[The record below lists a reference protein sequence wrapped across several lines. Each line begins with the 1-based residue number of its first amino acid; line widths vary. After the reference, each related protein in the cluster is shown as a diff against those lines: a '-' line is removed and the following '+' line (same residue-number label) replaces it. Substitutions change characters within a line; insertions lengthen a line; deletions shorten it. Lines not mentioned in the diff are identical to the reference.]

1 MSILRNQV
9 PCSEVAD
16 KHQVMSNCLSDRF
29 GDEEIESPFSLSDK
43 VDGIA
48 LDFCLEVQ
56 DLHVWIVDLRR
67 VVTLDEQL
75 GSVLSEDEL
84 QRSRRF
90 RFSRDRRR
98 FLVARSFLRTLIGKY
113 LVVHPRSIRF
123 EYNHFGKPSL
133 PGENLSFN
141 LSHSKNLILYGLAQ
155 HEALGVDV
163 ERINSD
169 FGTQKIAKRFFSPHE
184 IEELNCLPV
193 DQQVIGF
200 FNCWTRKEAFI
211 KALGHGLS
219 IPLKSFDVTLAPLEP
234 ARILAIRM
242 AHQMGDGWKL
252 YSIEPAPGYVGAI
265 CAKEPDRRLRFFHYQ
280 GENDNLT

>member
-1 MSILRNQV
+1 MEWLETKKCQ
-9 PCSEVAD
+9 
-16 KHQVMSNCLSDRF
+16 
-29 GDEEIESPFSLSDK
+29 GDGEIELPFSFCDK
-43 VDGIA
+43 VDDTG

-67 VVTLDEQL
+67 VVTLDDQL
-75 GSVLSEDEL
+75 GSVLSEDES

-90 RFSRDRRR
+90 SFSRDRRR

-113 LVVHPRSIRF
+113 LVVHPRSITF

-141 LSHSKNLILYGLAQ
+141 LSHSNNLILYGLAQ
-155 HEALGVDV
+155 YEPLGVDV
-163 ERINSD
+163 ERINPD
-169 FGTQKIAKRFFSPHE
+169 FGTQKIAERFFSPHE
-184 IEELNCLPV
+184 IEELNCLPL

-219 IPLKSFDVTLAPLEP
+219 IPLNSFDVSLAPLEP
-234 ARILAIRM
+234 ARLLATRTD
-242 AHQMGDGWKL
+242 HQVGDSWKL

-265 CAKEPDRRLRFFHYQ
+265 CAKGTARRLRFFHYQ
-280 GENDNLT
+280 GENDNFT

>member
-1 MSILRNQV
+1 MTNFL
-9 PCSEVAD
+9 
-16 KHQVMSNCLSDRF
+16 SNKFWDR
-29 GDEEIESPFSLSDK
+29 EIDIDFSLCDK
-43 VDGIA
+43 VDGISQ
-48 LDFCLEVQ
+48 DCSLEDQ

-75 GSVLSEDEL
+75 NSVLSEDEL
-84 QRSRRF
+84 KRSRRF
-90 RFSRDRRR
+90 RVSRDRRR

-113 LVVHPRSIRF
+113 LVEDPQSIRF
-123 EYNHFGKPSL
+123 EYNNFGKPSL

-141 LSHSKNLILYGLAQ
+141 LSHSNNLILFGLAQ

-163 ERINSD
+163 ERINPD
-169 FGTQKIAKRFFSPHE
+169 FGTQKIAKRFFSPYE

-219 IPLKSFDVTLAPLEP
+219 IPLKSFDVSLAPFEP
-234 ARILAIRM
+234 ARIIAIRT
-242 AHQMGDGWKL
+242 AHRTGDGWKL
-252 YSIEPAPGYVGAI
+252 YSFEPAPGYVGAI

-280 GENDNLT
+280 GENDNFT